1 MLKYYELHLTI
12 YKFSRNKIKA
22 DYSFIPLES
31 ISNDIFLSSVVSGES
46 KISFIKNDYR
56 KIKNGFVNVIWNGY
70 NNITVSYI
78 IPTDKDFKEA
88 EDLSQIN
95 LFNFFKKRFFYKPK
109 FVSFLKKRFILMGA
123 KIN

>member
-78 IPTDKDFKEA
+78 IPTNKDFKEA

-95 LFNFFKKRFFYKPK
+95 LFNFFKKHFFYKPK